1 MTTSEHSSSG
11 AQATSPPMSGE
22 DEPLTTRH
30 PHGDDA
36 PSLLRQRAP
45 ESPRPPSVTPAY
57 TTPRDIIQDMI
68 NAPLRFAALHA
79 FVSVG
84 GPERLAAAGELSGEE
99 LAARCDA
106 DPAMMG
112 QLLSALHCYGI
123 VVAHRGRYQLS
134 PTGMALRPDA
144 DDSMYAAVK
153 VTGSSLWW
161 QAAGTLDQTVR
172 TGHPAVLDGAR
183 DPYELLAEEPD
194 LAALFDQFMVSR
206 SAAVGHELAS
216 LADGFV
222 GAQTVADLGGGQG
235 GVLAAILHAH
245 PTLRGVL
252 VERADVAA
260 RASAY
265 LTGQGLAERSKV
277 VVSDIFSVVFPGA
290 QRYLL
295 SSILHNWSDL
305 ECVTLLA
312 LIGTAMRDSGP
323 DAELW
328 CIEAIKPAQP
338 GEYSPTIDLGL
349 RMMAMFP
356 GGKERTLEE
365 LLALM
370 EQAGLRCRTT
380 LSLAHGQTLLIA
392 VPAEAGN

>member
-1 MTTSEHSSSG
+1 
-11 AQATSPPMSGE
+11 
-22 DEPLTTRH
+22 
-30 PHGDDA
+30 
-36 PSLLRQRAP
+36 
-45 ESPRPPSVTPAY
+45 
-57 TTPRDIIQDMI
+57 MI
-68 NAPLRFAALHA
+68 NGPLRAAALHA

-84 GPERLAAAGELSGEE
+84 GPEHLAAAGELSGEE

-106 DPAMMG
+106 DAAMMG

-123 VVAHRGRYQLS
+123 VSVRNGCYHLS
-134 PTGMALRPDA
+134 PTGMVLLPDA
-144 DDSMYAAVK
+144 DNSMYAAVK
-153 VTGSSLWW
+153 VTGSWLWW
-161 QAAGTLDQTVR
+161 RAAAMLDETVR
-172 TGHPAVLDGAR
+172 TGYPAVLDGAR
-183 DPYELLAEEPD
+183 DPYERLADEPD

-206 SAAVGHELAS
+206 SAAIGHELAS
-216 LADGFV
+216 LADRFV
-222 GAQTVADLGGGQG
+222 GVQTVTDLGGGQG

-265 LTGQGLAERSKV
+265 LAGQGLAEQTTV
-277 VVSDIFSVVFPGA
+277 VVGDIFSVVYPGA

-305 ECVTLLA
+305 DCVTLLT
-312 LIGTAMRDSGP
+312 LIRTAMRDSGP

-328 CIEAIKPAQP
+328 CIEAVKPAQP

-356 GGKERTLEE
+356 GGKERTLKE